1 MPSVEAARHRGFDSY
16 HRLHARAPWHASRR
30 GPKKAELAALLDVI
44 EAYEAIRWVAGTNP
58 DGKGEQAR
66 PSGHAMGPLGA

>member
-16 HRLHARAPWHASRR
+16 HRLHARAPWHASQR

-44 EAYEAIRWVAGTNP
+44 EATKRFAGSLERTQMERASEP
-58 DGKGEQAR
+58 GQA
-66 PSGHAMGPLGA
+66 HT